1 MMIRF
6 RPYNIF
12 NGCNGGM
19 EYALCG
25 MSQNNMNLGVLKEMM
40 IAGRI

>member
-12 NGCNGGM
+12 NGWNGGM
-19 EYALCG
+19 ESALCG
-25 MSQNNMNLGVLKEMM
+25 MAQNNMNLGVLKEMK
-40 IAGRI
+40 ITGRI